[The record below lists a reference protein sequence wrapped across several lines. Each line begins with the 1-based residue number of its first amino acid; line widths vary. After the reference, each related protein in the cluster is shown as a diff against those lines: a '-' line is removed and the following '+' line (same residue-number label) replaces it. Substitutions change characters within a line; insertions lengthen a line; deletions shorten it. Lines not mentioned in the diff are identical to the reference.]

1 MRVWRRGGRGRGC
14 ACGAGTSWKKHSL
27 CSVSW
32 DDFRDAACKHLSG
45 MNVWGMGMG
54 GDRAGEEIL
63 HTSPHPLVE

>member
-1 MRVWRRGGRGRGC
+1 M
-14 ACGAGTSWKKHSL
+14 
-27 CSVSW
+27 SW